1 MAAMMTETATIDE
14 KIAEMGYAI
23 AKLTKTVE
31 EKDLQIATLM
41 NKLEVKNQGESS
53 EGILTRISIHHKMLT
68 HLLQRRLVVHKGA
81 LPQFHLYRSSSY
93 KIC

>member
-14 KIAEMGYAI
+14 KIAEMGHAI

-31 EKDLQIATLM
+31 EKDLQIAMLM
-41 NKLEVKNQGESS
+41 NKLEVQNRDESS
-53 EGILTRISIHHKMLT
+53 KAILTRISIHPRMLT

-81 LPQFHLYRSSSY
+81 LPQFHLYQSSSY
-93 KIC
+93 RI

>member
-14 KIAEMGYAI
+14 KIVEMGHAI
-23 AKLTKTVE
+23 AKFTKTVE

-41 NKLEVKNQGESS
+41 KFKIEASLVKA
-53 EGILTRISIHHKMLT
+53 ILTRISIHPKMLT

-81 LPQFHLYRSSSY
+81 LPQFHLY
-93 KIC
+93 